1 MYDGKTQQKQ
11 KHSDVVSKTGDTH
24 KKKYLDIVTNCKG
37 IFGLSYVIVRYEK
50 DKYYQAYS

>member
-1 MYDGKTQQKQ
+1 
-11 KHSDVVSKTGDTH
+11 VVSKTGDTH